1 MNFLH
6 RHWPHTPRLLWLITL
21 LIMVSAVD
29 PRPNTASAA
38 DQTAQAV
45 RPEAATT
52 NPLLTMPDLIVATPG
67 ATVTIPISFQAGGN
81 AIAALVF
88 SIDYDETWLS
98 FDPTDA
104 NHDDIP
110 DAISFSVPNAFV
122 PSAMADLTD
131 KNGEL
136 DFIIADLAPPL
147 ALLPDGVIATITL
160 MVGRP
165 PVPTAA
171 EIKFASDPP
180 VSSSDDRSHSMPTT
194 AQDHPLMI
202 AGPPNTVA
210 VTANPTMILADGV
223 STSVIQA
230 SVRDSQNHP
239 LVGTVVTF
247 ATTLGAITA
256 QATTDASGI
265 ATATLTS
272 LAIPGLA
279 TIRGAAGNV
288 SGSTQVSFL
297 ASAPAT
303 ISVTAMPS
311 HLLADGASTMTIMA
325 LVRDK
330 FDDPLPDLAVTFA
343 TTAGA
348 INHLAATNT
357 QGVAS
362 VTLTAPTQAGPA
374 IVTAEVGAIRGS
386 VSIEFNA
393 GEPATLGLI
402 ASPASITLGESDNT
416 SRITLILKDAFG
428 NPIPNY
434 HMQLGAAL
442 GTIAPQVTT
451 DSAGVA
457 QATFTAS
464 ATPGVA
470 VINAQAGTLSRQINL
485 IIHAKLNSP
494 TDPNHIFMPLIKA
507 ARP

>member
-21 LIMVSAVD
+21 LIMVSAVG
-29 PRPNTASAA
+29 PPPNTASAA

-45 RPEAATT
+45 QPGAATT

-122 PSAMADLTD
+122 PSAMVDLTD

-223 STSVIQA
+223 STSDRSPTA
-230 SVRDSQNHP
+230 SRSGATSTSATSESRATSSP
-239 LVGTVVTF
+239 RTVVPNGGGRSLAAMSRSGNSPPSRPSSRSRGPRSCTF
-247 ATTLGAITA
+247 AE
-256 QATTDASGI
+256 S
-265 ATATLTS
+265 ATATS
-272 LAIPGLA
+272 
-279 TIRGAAGNV
+279 
-288 SGSTQVSFL
+288 
-297 ASAPAT
+297 
-303 ISVTAMPS
+303 
-311 HLLADGASTMTIMA
+311 
-325 LVRDK
+325 
-330 FDDPLPDLAVTFA
+330 A
-343 TTAGA
+343 TTRS
-348 INHLAATNT
+348 
-357 QGVAS
+357 GV
-362 VTLTAPTQAGPA
+362 VT
-374 IVTAEVGAIRGS
+374 
-386 VSIEFNA
+386 
-393 GEPATLGLI
+393 
-402 ASPASITLGESDNT
+402 
-416 SRITLILKDAFG
+416 
-428 NPIPNY
+428 
-434 HMQLGAAL
+434 
-442 GTIAPQVTT
+442 
-451 DSAGVA
+451 
-457 QATFTAS
+457 
-464 ATPGVA
+464 
-470 VINAQAGTLSRQINL
+470 
-485 IIHAKLNSP
+485 
-494 TDPNHIFMPLIKA
+494 
-507 ARP
+507 